1 MHYEPHPYQAYAKDF
16 LLRTPFS
23 ALWLDMGLG
32 KTIITLT
39 AIQELLYD
47 RFEVQKVLIIAPK
60 KVAESTWQ
68 REIKKWD
75 HLRTLTCSTILGSEK
90 KRIRAIN
97 APASVYIINRENVCW
112 LIENYKYNW
121 PFDMVVIDEASSF
134 KNHQAKRFKALRM
147 IRPKLRRLVELT
159 GTPSPN
165 GLIDL
170 WAQIYLLDQGQRLGK
185 GIGYFREHWFLPDKR
200 NREQIFTYKPK
211 EGAAVD
217 IKDALSDVV
226 ISMKSEDYLTLPDVI
241 NIDVPVIL
249 TPEARK
255 SYDDIEQ
262 TMLLQVDEETVIEA
276 TTRTSLY
283 SKLLQLANGAV
294 YDENHTA
301 IEVHDCKL
309 EALRELV
316 ESLNGQHALIFYSF
330 RHDIPRIYAAL
341 KSLGLNIEEYK
352 GPQQEEDWNAGKID
366 ILLTHPASTAY
377 GLNLQYGGH
386 HIIWFGKNT
395 SLELTQQANKRLH
408 RQGQKEPVII
418 HNLIVENSSE
428 EDVVKSLADKYDVE
442 MALINSLKVRIEQAH
457 KRAGA

>member
-1 MHYEPHPYQAYAKDF
+1 MKYEPHPYQAYAKDF
-16 LLRTPFS
+16 LLHTPFS

-39 AIQELLYD
+39 AIQELMYD

-60 KVAESTWQ
+60 KVAETTWQ
-68 REIKKWD
+68 KEVKKWD
-75 HLRTLTCSTILGSEK
+75 HLQLLSCSTILGSEK

-97 APASVYIINRENVCW
+97 APASIYIINRENVCW
-112 LIENYKYNW
+112 LVENYKYNW
-121 PFDMVVIDEASSF
+121 PFDMIVIDEASSF

-170 WAQIYLLDQGQRLGK
+170 WAQIYLIDQGQRLGK

-211 EGAAVD
+211 DGAEVD
-217 IKDALSDVV
+217 IKEALSDVV
-226 ISMKSEDYLTLPDVI
+226 ISMKSEDYLDLPDVI

-249 TPEARK
+249 SPEARK
-255 SYDDIEQ
+255 SYDTIEQ
-262 TMLLQVDEETVIEA
+262 TMLLQVDEETIIEA
-276 TTRTSLY
+276 TTRASLY
-283 SKLLQLANGAV
+283 NKLLQLANGAV
-294 YDENHTA
+294 YNEEHVA
-301 IEVHDCKL
+301 VEVHDCKL

-316 ESLNGQHALIFYSF
+316 ESLNGQHALLFYSF

-341 KSLGLNIEEYK
+341 KSLGLRIEEYK

-386 HIIWFGKNT
+386 HIVWFGKNP
-395 SLELTQQANKRLH
+395 SLELTLQANKRLH

-428 EDVVKSLADKYDVE
+428 EDVVKSLEDKDNME
-442 MALINSLKVRIEQAH
+442 TALINSLKVRIEQAK
-457 KRAGA
+457 KRAGV